1 MDISIDNPA
10 SIISAIPAIL
20 RFSPQSSIVALLI
33 RRRGGN
39 PELKTLL
46 RIDLD
51 LDDARRLTTAT
62 AQALRD
68 VSAVILVA
76 IAPADRTVYAG
87 EALDIVRASFT
98 ELGIATT
105 IRLLAAALDEPGD
118 WTNIDTGETGSITP
132 FGRTAFAAESV
143 YRGHRVAATRED
155 ILAEFT
161 AVPNPA
167 PILHD
172 DPADSVEDT
181 FETLTAVITGTAH
194 PHHHP
199 DLASRLA
206 VLLAD
211 VQLRDVALLISLD
224 HAQPAA
230 ALWTQLAN
238 QLTSNA
244 RLGMLTIAAGAYY
257 AAYDTVRAG
266 IALDIA
272 ADEAAAQKLE
282 FPRLASMLLSAL
294 SIGMPP
300 EKVRVALGA
309 AGRHRDT

>member
-1 MDISIDNPA
+1 MDINIDQPA

-33 RRRGGN
+33 VRRRGN
-39 PELKTLL
+39 PEIKTLL
-46 RIDLD
+46 RVNLD
-51 LDDARRLTTAT
+51 VDDARKLTTAV
-62 AQALRD
+62 APAFRD

-76 IAPADRTVYAG
+76 IADDERTAYAV
-87 EALDIVRASFT
+87 EALDILKDSFT
-98 ELGIATT
+98 DLGIATP
-105 IRLLAAALDEPGD
+105 IRLLTPALDEPGQ
-118 WTNIDTGETGSITP
+118 WTNIDTGDTGVITP

-161 AVPNPA
+161 AGTNPA

-172 DPADSVEDT
+172 DPTDSVEDA
-181 FETLTAVITGTAH
+181 FETLTAIVAGTDRA
-194 PHHHP
+194 HHHP

-211 VQLRDVALLISLD
+211 VHLRDVALLISLENVE
-224 HAQPAA
+224 PAA
-230 ALWTQLAN
+230 ALWTHLAN
-238 QLTSNA
+238 QLTGKP
-244 RLGMLTIAAGAYY
+244 RLDMLTIAAGAYY

-272 ADEAAAQKLE
+272 AAEATAQQLDY
-282 FPRLASMLLSAL
+282 PRLATMLLSAL
-294 SIGMPP
+294 NAGMSPD
-300 EKVRVALGA
+300 KVRVALGA
-309 AGRHRDT
+309 AGRRDT

>member
-1 MDISIDNPA
+1 MDINIDNPA

-33 RRRGGN
+33 RRRAGN
-39 PELKTLL
+39 PEIKTLL
-46 RIDLD
+46 RIDLEAA
-51 LDDARRLTTAT
+51 DARRLTTAT
-62 AQALRD
+62 APVFRD

-76 IAPADRTVYAG
+76 IAPADRTAYAVD
-87 EALDIVRASFT
+87 ALNILKASFT
-98 ELGIATT
+98 DLGIATPS
-105 IRLLAAALDEPGD
+105 RLLAAALDEPGQ
-118 WTNIDTGETGSITP
+118 WTNIDTGDTGDITP

-161 AVPNPA
+161 PVPNPA

-172 DPADSVEDT
+172 DPADSVEDA
-181 FETLTAVITGTAH
+181 FETLTAVITGTDRA
-194 PHHHP
+194 HHHP

-211 VQLRDVALLISLD
+211 VQLRDVAILISLD
-224 HAQPAA
+224 HAEAAA

-238 QLTSNA
+238 QLTGNA
-244 RLGMLTIAAGAYY
+244 RLDMLTIAAGAYY

-272 ADEAAAQKLE
+272 ADEAAAQRLD

-294 SIGMPP
+294 NIGMPP
-300 EKVRVALGA
+300 EKVRNALGA
-309 AGRHRDT
+309 AGRRDT